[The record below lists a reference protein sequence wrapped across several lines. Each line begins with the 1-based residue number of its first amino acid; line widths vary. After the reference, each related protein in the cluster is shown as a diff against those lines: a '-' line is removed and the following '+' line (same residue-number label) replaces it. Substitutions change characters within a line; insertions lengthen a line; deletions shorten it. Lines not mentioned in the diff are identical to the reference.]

1 MPKRSEK
8 RDTAKA
14 EYIAKKKKGEEV
26 SLRAL
31 AGELGVSYQTLRNWK
46 AADKWEEALPKK
58 KRGGQPGNQ
67 NSKGKRNAAGSHDGA
82 PPGNKNAEKDGAYS
96 TVFFDKLRVH
106 VSTIYRELKRGAY
119 DRLDGGTWE
128 VKTAYSPD
136 IAEEKYQ
143 AHLREKGPD
152 LKIGNDHELANY
164 IETTILDKDC
174 SPAAVLGF
182 AMIEGKKFK
191 TSLSVP
197 TIYKYIAKG
206 LFLNLTQEELPRHG
220 KKKHKYKKVKKNKS
234 ASRAPAG
241 ESIEQ
246 RPEEIDEREEF
257 GHWEGDTVYSGKG
270 KRKTTRALLTLTER
284 KTRKEIIIA
293 IPNRKAETVVK
304 ALDALER
311 KLGARRFRAIF
322 KSITF
327 DNGTEFAAAE
337 ELERSCIN
345 KHLPRT
351 KVYFCHP
358 YSSWERGTNENT
370 NGMIRRRFPK
380 GTNFAAVTNAQIV
393 QAENWINNYPRKI
406 LGYKSSEIVF
416 RECLREL
423 GIAA

>member
-26 SLRAL
+26 SLRTL

-67 NSKGKRNAAGSHDGA
+67 NSKGKQVMELMDQINYLGA
-82 PPGNKNAEKDGAYS
+82 
-96 TVFFDKLRVH
+96 H
-106 VSTIYRELKRGAY
+106 
-119 DRLDGGTWE
+119 
-128 VKTAYSPD
+128 
-136 IAEEKYQ
+136 
-143 AHLREKGPD
+143 
-152 LKIGNDHELANY
+152 
-164 IETTILDKDC
+164 
-174 SPAAVLGF
+174 
-182 AMIEGKKFK
+182 
-191 TSLSVP
+191 
-197 TIYKYIAKG
+197 
-206 LFLNLTQEELPRHG
+206 
-220 KKKHKYKKVKKNKS
+220 
-234 ASRAPAG
+234 
-241 ESIEQ
+241 
-246 RPEEIDEREEF
+246 
-257 GHWEGDTVYSGKG
+257 
-270 KRKTTRALLTLTER
+270 

-337 ELERSCIN
+337 ELERSCVN